1 MNLSGTAVRYWL
13 KEENIDLDHLLIV
26 VDDIALP
33 LGTLRL
39 KSKGSDA
46 GHNGL
51 KNIQEL
57 ISTEAYP
64 RLKFGIGNDFPKGKQ
79 IDYVLGKFSSE
90 QQEKLNE
97 RIDLAVEM
105 IRSFCLAGM
114 QTTMNQYNNK

>member
-57 ISTEAYP
+57 IGTEVYP